1 MVLIAKAEAYNA
13 NGCVEQSKALVGAA
27 ISERGKK
34 QVCQSLEMR
43 KNHQKWPTMVVGQR
57 SNGKSRSPR
66 VAI

>member
-34 QVCQSLEMR
+34 QVCQSLEMP
-43 KNHQKWPTMVVGQR
+43 KNRNRSRIYGQQ
-57 SNGKSRSPR
+57 
-66 VAI
+66 